1 MRRVDYKKYR
11 SRILPYIERAA
22 IKNKHDFSGC
32 VDSALLSGRAFLF
45 VNGDGFVALEPYDGD
60 KVNIAFA
67 YSFSTGCASRYQPE
81 IERLSRLI
89 GAKVLTFDTAL
100 SGSFGALVESL
111 GYKKAAQKDN
121 VVTYVKE
128 LISGRK

>member
-11 SRILPYIERAA
+11 SRVLPYIERAA

-89 GAKVLTFDTAL
+89 GAKVVTFETVL
-100 SGSFGALVESL
+100 SGAFAYLVKKI
-111 GYKKAAQKDN
+111 GYKETGRQGRI
-121 VVTYVKE
+121 VTYAKE
-128 LISGRK
+128 L